1 MLIQLAP
8 NLFNNQA
15 HITYMHIYC
24 NALITKLEWAWD
36 QEIMSKPYCKE
47 DFLTKS
53 MKPGIEKL
61 MLLLIPTAEPL
72 IKFFFF
78 CWVTGCT
85 YFLTIGGLGP
95 QKPIHVGISDSELGP
110 VWTD

>member
-1 MLIQLAP
+1 
-8 NLFNNQA
+8 
-15 HITYMHIYC
+15 
-24 NALITKLEWAWD
+24 
-36 QEIMSKPYCKE
+36 
-47 DFLTKS
+47 

-61 MLLLIPTAEPL
+61 VLLLILNAEPL

-78 CWVTGCT
+78 FGCT

-110 VWTD
+110 VWTDWSLDAS